1 MATSLKEILENT
13 KDIYMSNSSLE
24 ALLDYERV
32 LDELDLY
39 AFKNWKKGELVRGP
53 KFEKYYIS
61 AMFMW
66 PKHAMPDPRGA
77 ERLLQYDCEVKY
89 AKDTLEYPIKV
100 EKQEDFKP
108 GTKVPKLA
116 KMPVWLVE
124 IIMPKS
130 LMRDIERGAL
140 ELENETIDLEDIE
153 QAYEE
158 GFDEDQFKTDQEE
171 ETNAQA

>member
-1 MATSLKEILENT
+1 MATSLREIIENT
-13 KDIYMSNSSLE
+13 KELSMSQSSLE
-24 ALLDYERV
+24 AMLDFERV

-39 AFKNWKKGELVRGP
+39 AFRNWKKGELIAGP
-53 KFEKYYIS
+53 RFEKYYIS

-89 AKDTLEYPIKV
+89 AKDTLEYPVKV
-100 EKQEDFKP
+100 ESQDDFKP

-116 KMPVWLVE
+116 KMSVWLVE

-158 GFDEDQFKTDQEE
+158 GFDEDQFKADQEE
-171 ETNAQA
+171 GTNAEA

>member
-1 MATSLKEILENT
+1 MATSLREIIENT
-13 KDIYMSNSSLE
+13 KELSMSQSSLE
-24 ALLDYERV
+24 AMLDFERV

-39 AFKNWKKGELVRGP
+39 AFRNWKKGELIAGP
-53 KFEKYYIS
+53 RFEKYYIS

-89 AKDTLEYPIKV
+89 AKDTLEYPVKV
-100 EKQEDFKP
+100 ESQDDFKP

-116 KMPVWLVE
+116 KMSVWLVE

-158 GFDEDQFKTDQEE
+158 GFDEDQFKTDQEA
-171 ETNAQA
+171 ETNAEA

>member
-1 MATSLKEILENT
+1 MATSLKAVLENT
-13 KDIYMSNSSLE
+13 KDIYMSNSSLD

-39 AFKNWKKGELVRGP
+39 AFKNWKKGELVSGP
-53 KFEKYYIS
+53 TFEKYYVS
-61 AMFMW
+61 AVFMW
-66 PKHAMPDPRGA
+66 PNKAMPDPRGA

-89 AKDTLEYPIKV
+89 TKDTLEYPIKV
-100 EKQEDFKP
+100 ESPDDFKA

-124 IIMPKS
+124 ITLPKS

-158 GFDEDQFKTDQEE
+158 GFDESQFKTDQGEINAEE
-171 ETNAQA
+171 I